1 MVWLFLITCSKKR
14 DIVQLTSLL
23 PGQTIRPSGTRDK
36 GKKSGTVGAY
46 DSLFRQS
53 GWFKRWP
60 WIHYDEGKDVAYCFH
75 CIKAYK
81 AGKLHSVG
89 SIEAMF
95 ILKTYSNWKEAA
107 LRFSSHETTSC
118 INAHI

>member
-1 MVWLFLITCSKKR
+1 MSLSRFALVKVTTPEIGDSPHQPIFFNFPKREFGKKV
-14 DIVQLTSLL
+14 IVQRS
-23 PGQTIRPSGTRDK
+23 
-36 GKKSGTVGAY
+36 
-46 DSLFRQS
+46 FQS

-81 AGKLHSVG
+81 EGKLHSVG

-95 ILKTYSNWKEAA
+95 ILKIYSNWKEAA
-107 LRFSSHETTSC
+107 PRFSSHETTSC